1 MERNVNPHGKR
12 GPIPDKD
19 RARIIVNTQNFLP
32 DTGGIAAQIGG
43 LAEHLATRNAVH
55 VFAHRIRGQGLAELA
70 AHPFASLRRFGAPA
84 PLRNWMKARAMR
96 PLLAAPD
103 LRGVVCDSW
112 KSALA
117 LPATTVPVLV
127 LAYGMEFPP
136 APSARRIRRT
146 RAGLGKASVVVVI
159 SRYTAALVQP
169 YLRPDARVE
178 RIPPA
183 ISPQPEPQPD
193 ARAVLRALAGP
204 GPIIA
209 SLARLEPRKG
219 LDRVIGALPALV
231 TRHPSLTYL
240 IAGGGEDRAR
250 LQALAEA
257 AGVAARVHFL
267 GQVDEARKA
276 ALLAEADIFAMP
288 TRREGASIEGFGI
301 VYLEAAWHGCPSVA
315 GREGGAEDAV
325 ADGQTGLLCDGASQ
339 PDVTAALA
347 ALLDD
352 PARRHAMGLAAAER
366 VRAGFLWEQILPRFD
381 ALLAPARE

>member
-1 MERNVNPHGKR
+1 VVV
-12 GPIPDKD
+12 
-19 RARIIVNTQNFLP
+19 ATQNFLP
-32 DTGGIAAQIGG
+32 DTGGIAALMAG
-43 LAEHLATRNAVH
+43 LAEQLAARNAVH
-55 VFAHRIRGQGLAELA
+55 VFAHRIRGRGLAELA

-96 PLLAAPD
+96 PLMDAPD

-112 KSALA
+112 KSGLA
-117 LPATTVPVLV
+117 LPPTAGPVLV
-127 LAYGMEFPP
+127 LAHGMEYPP
-136 APSARRIRRT
+136 APSARRVRRI
-146 RAGLGKASVVVVI
+146 RAGLARAGIVVAV
-159 SRYTAALVQP
+159 SRHTAALVAP
-169 YLRPDARVE
+169 YLTPGARVE
-178 RIPPA
+178 IIPPA
-183 ISPQPEPQPD
+183 IAPQPEPQPA
-193 ARAVLRALAGP
+193 ARAALRALAGP

-219 LDRVIGALPALV
+219 IDRVIGALPALLA
-231 TRHPSLTYL
+231 RHPALTYL

-257 AGVAARVHFL
+257 AGVAAHVRFL

-276 ALLAEADIFAMP
+276 ALLAEADLFAMP

-325 ADGQTGLLCDGASQ
+325 AEGQTGLLCDGASQ

-352 PARRHAMGLAAAER
+352 PARRRAMGLAAAQR

-381 ALLAPARE
+381 ALLAPA